1 MQFKEVS
8 IEEFIQAL
16 EKLPKDNARD
26 WWIRWLKEYDEQG
39 YYNRQ
44 AGMNRSAKFA
54 YNHLANPEGL
64 LWLIEAAGISKDLVK
79 LAKADSELVD
89 NPHKKCAA
97 IRKRV
102 SWITLERAL
111 WKPVGK

>member
-16 EKLPKDNARD
+16 ENLPKDNTRD
-26 WWIRWLKEYDEQG
+26 GWIRWLKEYDEPG

-64 LWLIEAAGISKDLVK
+64 IWLIEAAGISKDLVK
-79 LAKADSELVD
+79 MAKSDSELVD
-89 NPHKKCAA
+89 NLHKKCAA
-97 IRKRV
+97 IRKHV
-102 SWITLERAL
+102 PWAAVERAL
-111 WKPVGK
+111 WKPVDQ